1 MHNDCQPLSNLLVL
15 YNLSH
20 ISLEKAICNIQKASL
35 LDYALSVMIVK
46 IDKKYSIFLL
56 ATLMTLAMDFTMT
69 LTMTIIMTGIN
80 PGLPM
85 RFGGG
90 FLIGFVV
97 GLPTSLLVIPAVRKI
112 VDRMT
117 AN

>member
-1 MHNDCQPLSNLLVL
+1 
-15 YNLSH
+15 
-20 ISLEKAICNIQKASL
+20 
-35 LDYALSVMIVK
+35 MIVVK
-46 IDKKYSIFLL
+46 IDKKYSTFLL

-90 FLIGFVV
+90 FLIGSVV
-97 GLPTSLLVIPAVRKI
+97 GLPTSLLVIRAVRKT

-117 AN
+117 AD

>member
-1 MHNDCQPLSNLLVL
+1 LHDLLAL
-15 YNLSH
+15 FSLSH
-20 ISLEKAICNIQKASL
+20 ISLKKTICAIADASL
-35 LDYALSVMIVK
+35 SDYALSVMILK

-56 ATLMTLAMDFTMT
+56 ATLMTLTMDFTMT

-97 GLPTSLLVIPAVRKI
+97 GLPTSLLAIPAVRKI

-117 AN
+117 AD